1 MNYYP
6 NKTFAQYNISQYQ
19 KFMLTKDMREAFVFA
34 KPDVAYSETVA
45 EGIDAPPTVYEP
57 TASVDATWEFQ
68 PKQSDTLFW
77 CLYAINYG
85 TNDYNNIGFNYGV
98 KELEEKQKLAAF
110 IKANGA
116 RIKGTNYKVT
126 NVLIQE
132 ILSELLTSQKETSMA
147 VLIALTVFYNIN
159 VLLVDANDRCM
170 LEFWSNKQQY
180 PPGTQENY
188 NSFSS
193 RNPIIEKG
201 KEFECPEGAGG
212 GKGEPGVPPT
222 NKEDALD
229 GKTYI
234 LRKDKYGKY
243 RAQLEW
249 ISSSRVAEMRDRYMV
264 LDSYLRPMKAASNY
278 KVDELIELARK
289 LAVYDENKKY
299 KKSDLYDVVHEL
311 CKWT

>member
-6 NKTFAQYNISQYQ
+6 NKTFSQYNISQYQ
-19 KFMLTKDMREAFVFA
+19 KFMLTKDMREAFVFE

-45 EGIDAPPTVYEP
+45 ESVDAPPPVPVYEP
-57 TASVDATWEFQ
+57 PVEATWEFQ

-132 ILSELLTSQKETSMA
+132 ILSELFTSQKETSMA

-170 LEFWSNKQQY
+170 LEFWS
-180 PPGTQENY
+180 
-188 NSFSS
+188 
-193 RNPIIEKG
+193 
-201 KEFECPEGAGG
+201 
-212 GKGEPGVPPT
+212 

-264 LDSYLRPMKAASNY
+264 LDSYMRPMKAASNY

-299 KKSDLYDVVHEL
+299 KKSDLYDAVYEL
-311 CKWT
+311 CTFHR

>member
-1 MNYYP
+1 M
-6 NKTFAQYNISQYQ
+6 
-19 KFMLTKDMREAFVFA
+19 
-34 KPDVAYSETVA
+34 
-45 EGIDAPPTVYEP
+45 
-57 TASVDATWEFQ
+57 
-68 PKQSDTLFW
+68 
-77 CLYAINYG
+77 
-85 TNDYNNIGFNYGV
+85 

-170 LEFWSNKQQY
+170 LEFWSNK
-180 PPGTQENY
+180 
-188 NSFSS
+188 
-193 RNPIIEKG
+193 
-201 KEFECPEGAGG
+201 
-212 GKGEPGVPPT
+212 
-222 NKEDALD
+222 EDALD

-264 LDSYLRPMKAASNY
+264 LDSYMRPMKAASNY

-311 CKWT
+311 CTFHR